1 LKPKTPAFF
10 SKIACDILSQTSVVF
25 RFNGM
30 TSALMSIKSVLLGD
44 LLMPGKHKV
53 TGVKPMFG
61 NARSHSLRA
70 TRKKW
75 DTNLQNKRIYVPEL
89 DRHVRV
95 MITAGELRT
104 IDKIGLIAFLK
115 GRGISIN
122 TLL

>member
-1 LKPKTPAFF
+1 
-10 SKIACDILSQTSVVF
+10 
-25 RFNGM
+25 
-30 TSALMSIKSVLLGD
+30 MSIKSVLLGD
-44 LLMPGKHKV
+44 LLMPGKHKI

-75 DTNLQNKRIYVPEL
+75 ETNLQTKRIFVPEL

-95 MITAGELRT
+95 MITVGELRT

>member
-1 LKPKTPAFF
+1 
-10 SKIACDILSQTSVVF
+10 
-25 RFNGM
+25 
-30 TSALMSIKSVLLGD
+30 
-44 LLMPGKHKV
+44 MPGKHKV

-75 DTNLQNKRIYVPEL
+75 QTNLQNKRVYVPEL

-104 IDKIGLIAFLK
+104 IDKIGLMAFLK
-115 GRGISIN
+115 GRGISIKS
-122 TLL
+122 LI

>member
-1 LKPKTPAFF
+1 
-10 SKIACDILSQTSVVF
+10 
-25 RFNGM
+25 
-30 TSALMSIKSVLLGD
+30 
-44 LLMPGKHKV
+44 MPGKHKV

-61 NARSHSLRA
+61 NQRSHSLRA

-89 DRHVRV
+89 DRFVRV

-104 IDKIGLIAFLK
+104 VDKIGLIAFLK
-115 GRGISIN
+115 QRGISIN